1 MREFSVP
8 AVATIGDGAN
18 LTDPVWDNADNH
30 PGTVQFAPLDGREVT
45 CAQFRDEV
53 VALTR
58 GLIGAGIEPGDRI
71 GLMSKTR
78 YEWTLFDYAIWAA
91 GAVTV
96 PIYETSSR
104 EQIQWILADSGAVA
118 VVVETDAH
126 RAEVEAIRGEVPA
139 LTQLWSIDA
148 AAVDTLT
155 GSGAAIPAEQV
166 EQRRHAAG
174 ADDLATIIYTSGTT
188 GRPKGCMLT
197 HRNIYSDIANAIPGL
212 DNLFHEG
219 SSTLLFLPLAH
230 SFARLIQVAVVQA
243 RIRTGHTPDT
253 KNLVADMATFK
264 PTFVLAV
271 PRVFEKVYNTAQQR
285 AQADGKGAIFARAER
300 VAIAYSESLQTPQGP
315 GLVLKLQHML
325 FDRLVYGRLRAAL
338 GGECTA
344 AISGGAPLGARL
356 AHFFRGIGVTIY
368 EGYGLT
374 ETSPAIAVN
383 LKRHIRIGTVGRP
396 LPGVSVRISDDGEIA
411 VSGDIV
417 FPGYWHNDAA
427 TAEAKDDEGWF
438 HTGDL
443 GQLDADG
450 YLSITGRKKELIVT
464 AGGKNVAPAVLEDRI
479 RAHPLVS
486 QCMVIG
492 DAKPFIAA
500 LVTLDEEALPAWL
513 AQRGRP
519 AATTAA
525 ELRDDP
531 DVRAELQKAVDEA
544 NRAVSKAESIRV
556 FRILPGDFTEANGM
570 LTPSLKVKRAVVAKE
585 YADEIAAIYR

>member
-1 MREFSVP
+1 VREFSVP

-230 SFARLIQVAVVQA
+230 SFARLIQVGVIQA
-243 RIRTGHTPDT
+243 RVRTTHSADT
-253 KNLVADMATFK
+253 KNLVADLGVVK
-264 PTFVLAV
+264 PTFVLSV
-271 PRVFEKVYNTAQQR
+271 PRVFEKVYNTAKQR
-285 AQADGKGAIFARAER
+285 AHADGKGAIFDRAER
-300 VAIAYSESLQTPQGP
+300 VAVAYSEALETPGGP
-315 GLVLKLQHML
+315 GWLLKAQHGL

-338 GGECTA
+338 GGACDA
-344 AISGGAPLGARL
+344 AISGGAPLGTRL
-356 AHFFRGIGVTIY
+356 AHFFRGIGLTIF

-383 LKRHIRIGTVGRP
+383 LKRHIRIGSVGRP
-396 LPGVSVRISDDGEIA
+396 LPGVSIRIDDDGEI
-411 VSGDIV
+411 VVRGDIV
-417 FPGYWHNDAA
+417 FPGYWHNDQA
-427 TAEAKDDEGWF
+427 TAEAIDADGWF

-479 RAHPLVS
+479 RAHALVS
-486 QCMVIG
+486 QCLVVG
-492 DAKPFIAA
+492 DGQPFIAA
-500 LVTLDEEALPAWL
+500 LVTIDEDAFPAWKSGHGKPDGASVADL
-513 AQRGRP
+513 A
-519 AATTAA
+519 A
-525 ELRDDP
+525 DP
-531 DVRAELQKAVDEA
+531 DLVAEVQTAIDDA
-544 NRAVSKAESIRV
+544 NKAVSKAESIRV
-556 FRILPGDFTEANGM
+556 FRILPGDFTESNGM
-570 LTPSLKVKRAVVAKE
+570 LTPSLKVKRSVVAKE